1 MKVVLLENV
10 SGRGYKGDIIE
21 VNDGY
26 ARNVLIK
33 QNKAVELTKAVM
45 KKISDEKADNQAKY
59 DQEVRNAELLAKKLI
74 NDQFNFSLKVG
85 PNGKTFGTV
94 SAKQIADQINNKYEL
109 NLTKKNINVDHDLN
123 TIGTHKINVKLHL
136 EVIAQINVIIKEQ
149 K

>member
-10 SGRGYKGDIIE
+10 SGRGYKGDVIE

-33 QNKAVELTKAVM
+33 QKKAVELTKAVM
-45 KKISDEKADNQAKY
+45 KQLADEKQANQTKY
-59 DQEVRNAELLAKKLI
+59 DEKVHEAENFAKQIIKDEFI
-74 NDQFNFSLKVG
+74 FSLKVG

-94 SAKQIADQINNKYEL
+94 SAKQIADMINNKYKSG
-109 NLTKKNINVDHDLN
+109 LTKKNINVDHDLN
-123 TIGTHKINVKLHL
+123 SLGTHEINVKLHP
-136 EVIAQINVIIKEQ
+136 EVIAQIKVMIKEQ